1 MNFSRYAVYFTL
13 PDGPLDQ
20 FCAAWLG
27 WNAKT
32 AERLDPP
39 MVDDLPMPPHDITAT
54 PRKYG
59 FHGTIKPPFRLA
71 EAQSFDALRDAV
83 SDLCASAAPVALDGF
98 ELARLGG
105 FLALVPDGDATGLAN
120 LAARVVQ
127 ELDDFRAPLNEAE
140 LAKRRN
146 RPLTPAQEAYLD
158 AWGYPYV
165 LEEFRF
171 HMTLSGSLDIQQAEE
186 VRAALMKPL
195 APLLPRPVQIDALTL
210 CGEDTNG
217 MFHELH
223 RYTLTG

>member
-20 FCAAWLG
+20 FGAAWLG

-32 AERLDPP
+32 GERLDHPL
-39 MVDDLPMPPHDITAT
+39 VDDLPMPVRDITAT

-71 EAQSFDALRDAV
+71 DGQSFDALQHSIEA
-83 SDLCASAAPVALDGF
+83 LCSSAAPVALDGF
-98 ELARLGG
+98 VIARLGG
-105 FLALVPDGDATGLAN
+105 FLALVPEGDATSLAN
-120 LAARVVQ
+120 LAARAVQ
-127 ELDDFRAPLNEAE
+127 ELDAFRAPLNETE

-158 AWGYPYV
+158 TWGYPYV

-171 HMTLSGSLDIQQAEE
+171 HMTLSGSLGAEKAE
-186 VRAALMKPL
+186 AVRAALVKPL
-195 APLLPRPVQIDALTL
+195 RPLLPRPMVIDALTL
-210 CGEDTNG
+210 CGEDSNG